1 MAYSI
6 GKLFTFQKPVPSDIF
21 VKHNMKAKPKMGILI
36 SKIWKMK
43 TRQFLR
49 SLCSTLHMLEG
60 AGKASTDD
68 INDILNTIKSSD
80 SKSGSDLEDILL
92 SFVKSKSKTSGLSS
106 VLGLLKKQG
115 DAGR

>member
-1 MAYSI
+1 MFIRFS
-6 GKLFTFQKPVPSDIF
+6 LFPIP
-21 VKHNMKAKPKMGILI
+21 IL
-36 SKIWKMK
+36 
-43 TRQFLR
+43 L
-49 SLCSTLHMLEG
+49 G

-115 DAGR
+115 DAGEFCFTYTFLFDALQILERGSFVA